1 MECEL
6 KSLQSKIMELE
17 GKLSFS
23 NNEDEKLIT
32 EAPINDKAYKSI
44 QEEVSKIMTVREN
57 HD

>member
-1 MECEL
+1 
-6 KSLQSKIMELE
+6 MELE